1 MDPFIDLFHASWDIV
16 KAGKLRCGVYMNS
29 RTLPFSEERKKDL
42 LLLEQG
48 AADSGKAAPKAL
60 IPKAVDADDE
70 DEPES
75 DSDSDD
81 DDDDV
86 RVADIYSYFAPIS
99 LRDSKETPHSLFSSI
114 SPVIY
119 VLVLA
124 G

>member
-1 MDPFIDLFHASWDIV
+1 M
-16 KAGKLRCGVYMNS
+16 YMNS
-29 RTLPFSEERKKDL
+29 RTLPLSEERKKDL

-81 DDDDV
+81 DEDDV
-86 RVADIYSYFAPIS
+86 RVTDIHSCQDLVS
-99 LRDSKETPHSLFSSI
+99 LHGAKEFPHVLI
-114 SPVIY
+114 SPESHPSFVFWSCRMTRRS
-119 VLVLA
+119 
-124 G
+124 